1 MIQIRAFKEKE
12 KKGDEKRPQLGGQWK
27 VPMLGGPWKEKEK
40 HPFHLFSFPPP
51 NKFYLIFFFIDIKVL
66 LYHGFRPLFMPFLPF
81 P

>member
-51 NKFYLIFFFIDIKVL
+51 TNFT
-66 LYHGFRPLFMPFLPF
+66 
-81 P
+81 